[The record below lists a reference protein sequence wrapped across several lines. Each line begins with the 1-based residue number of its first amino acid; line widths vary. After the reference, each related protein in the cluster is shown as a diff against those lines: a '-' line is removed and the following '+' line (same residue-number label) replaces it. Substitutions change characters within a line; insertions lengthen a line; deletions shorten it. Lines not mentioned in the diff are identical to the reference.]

1 LSETMMKLVSSQMR
15 ALAWS
20 ALLGFAITVFGAG
33 VWATLATV
41 AQDATAALASH
52 RVLPA
57 EG

>member
-1 LSETMMKLVSSQMR
+1 MKLVSRQMR
-15 ALAWS
+15 AMAWP

-41 AQDATAALASH
+41 TQDATAALASH

>member
-1 LSETMMKLVSSQMR
+1 MKLVSGQMR
-15 ALAWS
+15 ALAWP

-41 AQDATAALASH
+41 AQDATAAVASH